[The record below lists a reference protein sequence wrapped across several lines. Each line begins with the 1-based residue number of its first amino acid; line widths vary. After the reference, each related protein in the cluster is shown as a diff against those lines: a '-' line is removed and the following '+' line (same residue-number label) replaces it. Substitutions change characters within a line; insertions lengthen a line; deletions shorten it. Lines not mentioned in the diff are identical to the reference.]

1 MVNEYYSISPLRNL
15 DFPDFATF
23 KIIRRMSYKK
33 MLNMIANKQLLK
45 TQKQLPEAFKLK
57 YPAQDKTTLTRGTY
71 IFCIYLL

>member
-1 MVNEYYSISPLRNL
+1 
-15 DFPDFATF
+15 
-23 KIIRRMSYKK
+23 

-71 IFCIYLL
+71 IFFIYLLQKIASKL